1 MAKASDQLEKLIR
14 MRTGYEYTPKTA
26 EQIKK
31 QAEGEYQS
39 YYDQLRLA
47 ARQAQQA
54 TDLRLQQQIS
64 GLQDTYDKQREDSAR
79 QFRQAYS
86 QADRQLLGRGM
97 QRSSYGASALAN
109 VALEGNRAQQK
120 INDAQA
126 AAASQIEDQRSQ
138 LQTQL
143 NEKLGQY
150 TASQAADVLNRQRQ
164 LEDTEYQRR
173 VDALKSQTSLE
184 QAIYSAMYQQER
196 DAQQDSQWQ
205 QSFDAQQNQWNREFN
220 AEQDRFNRQF
230 EYQQSRD
237 TVADQ
242 QWQKQFDY
250 QQGRDTVADRQ
261 WQQQFA
267 ETQRQ
272 SNINQSN
279 WEKQFAESQRQFQV
293 SQEQWQKQFDESQRQ
308 FNENFGLE
316 SFRYGYNQPQ
326 AEGGGGGGDSY
337 SSGGGNNPSKPQNK
351 NDTLLDYANA
361 PSANGSNVKTGTLSS
376 NAPTVSYTAKKDTV
390 KKSTATAT
398 ASKTGSNSVS
408 SNLSKASAY
417 VKSKKK

>member
-1 MAKASDQLEKLIR
+1 MATSSEQLEKLIR

-26 EQIKK
+26 EQIRQ

-47 ARQAQQA
+47 AQQAQQSS
-54 TDLRLQQQIS
+54 DLRLQQQIS
-64 GLQDTYDKQREDSAR
+64 GLQDTYDKQREESAR
-79 QFRQAYS
+79 QFRQTYS

-126 AAASQIEDQRSQ
+126 AAQAQIEDQRSQ
-138 LQTQL
+138 LQSQL
-143 NEKLGQY
+143 QEKLGQY
-150 TASQAADVLNRQRQ
+150 SASQAADVLNRQRQ

-184 QAIYSAMYQQER
+184 QAIYSAAYQQER
-196 DAQQDSQWQ
+196 DAQADAQWQ
-205 QSFDAQQNQWNREFN
+205 QQFG
-220 AEQDRFNRQF
+220 AEQERFNRQF
-230 EYQQSRD
+230 EYQQNRD

-242 QWQKQFDY
+242 QWQKQFD
-250 QQGRDTVADRQ
+250 
-261 WQQQFA
+261 

-272 SNINQSN
+272 SGINQSN

-326 AEGGGGGGDSY
+326 AEGGGGGGGDSY
-337 SSGGGNNPSKPQNK
+337 SSGGGYNPPKQQQNK
-351 NDTLLDYANA
+351 EDLLGLANTNNSKA
-361 PSANGSNVKTGTLSS
+361 IAGALSS
-376 NAPTVSYTAKKDTV
+376 LSGNTS
-390 KKSTATAT
+390 KSTATT
-398 ASKTGSNSVS
+398 QKEKIASTSKSTTTTEKVKKTGSY
-408 SNLSKASAY
+408 KR
-417 VKSKKK
+417 